1 VNYSTPLQGKPVQLD
16 YLDYLIDDCNRE
28 RELSEFIK
36 YQDETTA
43 GITYLT
49 PLKDFTGYLRGYYE
63 MLSRKKYKISENKA
77 IRSNCRNYL
86 NRHWTV
92 NFLNFF
98 LLKICIDCVQ
108 PVQILTYLPIIF
120 FFHFYLNL

>member
-1 VNYSTPLQGKPVQLD
+1 MNYSTSLQGKPVQLD

-63 MLSRKKYKISENKA
+63 MLSRKN
-77 IRSNCRNYL
+77 IRSVR
-86 NRHWTV
+86 TKQSDPTAV
-92 NFLNFF
+92 
-98 LLKICIDCVQ
+98 I
-108 PVQILTYLPIIF
+108 T
-120 FFHFYLNL
+120 